1 LEVIFAVRLPAIPRQ
16 SRPAHRPPGSLQNV
30 PDKSSQSIQ
39 ITAAPA
45 QVMAAIADFANYPR
59 WAPSFTRVEV
69 LETGPDGRARRVA
82 FRLDTGVVNDDYELA
97 YTWNG
102 DESVQW
108 HLVRGEVMKSQDGEY
123 TLQARDGGTFV
134 TYSLSVDLG
143 VPLLGMLKRKA
154 ERLVMDTALREL
166 KRYVESG
173 ALTPGSSTERP
184 Q

>member
-1 LEVIFAVRLPAIPRQ
+1 MSA
-16 SRPAHRPPGSLQNV
+16 
-30 PDKSSQSIQ
+30 DMSSQSIQ
-39 ITAAPA
+39 IAAAPA
-45 QVMAAIADFANYPR
+45 QVMAAIADFANYPQ
-59 WAPSFTRVEV
+59 WAASLTRVEV
-69 LETGPDGRARRVA
+69 LQTGPDGRAARVG
-82 FRLDTGVVNDDYELA
+82 FTLDTGVVNDDYELA

-123 TLQARDGGTFV
+123 TLEPRDGGTFV

-154 ERLVMDTALREL
+154 ERMVMDSALRGL
-166 KRYVESG
+166 KRYVEAS
-173 ALTPGSSTERP
+173 AIMPGSGNGRP